1 MQHYVCNVCLLGEK
15 MKKIRTNISYI
26 LVALTMLVG
35 LFHMPI
41 DVKAAEPQFG
51 TSTVTYTNGNDPS
64 KEINVYF
71 TNESGSRYSAQ
82 DNLVAQ
88 FGSNVNG
95 EVQSVIINTETD
107 ANPMQAVAGSYSG
120 QVYFSMICE

>member
-1 MQHYVCNVCLLGEK
+1 MG
-15 MKKIRTNISYI
+15 KIRTNIFYI
-26 LVALTMLVG
+26 LIALTMLVG

-95 EVQSVIINTETD
+95 EVQSAIINTETD